1 MNDYVT
7 AQYEYNILM
16 KYLLDNYKDYEPV
29 YDSYDEFKATMSK
42 SDESLINTL
51 RRALTYFKDPKAK
64 IGQGA
69 KPNIST
75 YIKPKQKMSYDDDD
89 DDKTDEIDENELR
102 EVKELIDDNSKT
114 DFLNIKMSNDFIM
127 TGDIQH
133 DFGSTPKINDLAT
146 WKDKD
151 WVAKREEQM
160 KALRGITGQKFG
172 ITHNPKYMSEDY
184 FNWVMKPKPAYEG
197 WQFKMDEDLDED
209 GVNDAVIYDK
219 DNNMRYFNG
228 YGITDTRPGT
238 MAQARQQYYVDPK
251 NKGNFDNEG
260 FLTEYRKTHPQKAPK
275 IYDYVI
281 KAFAK
286 NLYNNIKRLIQ
297 DKQTLKVFTNM
308 NFKGRIE
315 SLLYRYCVLP
325 FALITK
331 GYKPNAFEAA
341 IFAKP
346 HVKGTNDD
354 PNYKLL
360 LKLYQDR
367 HKLLKQIINNKITSQ
382 MLAQVL
388 TVVIVEFNKLI
399 KSNVGE
405 FLKLINGAD
414 PNALGKTIYQ
424 IYQQVYTN
432 VTGNFSNVDVES
444 ILNAITANKI

>member
-1 MNDYVT
+1 MSYIEAHN
-7 AQYEYNILM
+7 
-16 KYLLDNYKDYEPV
+16 KYLELKNYLLNTNPGYEAIYPSYKEYLEENGRSHQDNINR
-29 YDSYDEFKATMSK
+29 FK
-42 SDESLINTL
+42 
-51 RRALTYFKDPKAK
+51 RALTYFKDPKAA
-64 IGQGA
+64 IGSGK
-69 KPNIST
+69 KPDIKT
-75 YIKPKQKMSYDDDD
+75 YIRKSNKNVNPPPQPPKKD
-89 DDKTDEIDENELR
+89 N
-102 EVKELIDDNSKT
+102 DNSKT
-114 DFLNIKMSNDFIM
+114 DFLNIKMSNDFTM

-133 DFGSTPKINDLAT
+133 DFGSTPKLSDLAT

-151 WVAKREEQM
+151 WVAKHNEQM

-197 WQFKMDEDLDED
+197 WQFKMDEDLDDD

-325 FALITK
+325 FALIVK
-331 GYKPNAFEAA
+331 GYKENAFEGA
-341 IFAKP
+341 IFADP
-346 HVKGTNDD
+346 HVKGTNND

-388 TVVIVEFNKLI
+388 TVVIIEFNKLI